1 MPRRSATPGRRLW
14 LTTSAHRTSRWATS
28 WPAGFLRSTAIER
41 LPRWAPLNGLVVG
54 RNVSPSRGS
63 SLITSAPR
71 SASRRLAYGPAKY
84 IPKSRTLMPSRV
96 VSMGCVLPSGDHP
109 VGRPSG
115 SELRSCDHPIAPQ
128 LGDRLIVVAELVED
142 LVGVLT

>member
-54 RNVSPSRGS
+54 RSVSPSRGS
-63 SLITSAPR
+63 SLMTSAPR

-84 IPKSRTLMPSRV
+84 IPKSRTLTPSSV
-96 VSMGCVLPSGDHP
+96 VSMGSAPPSRDHP
-109 VGRPSG
+109 V
-115 SELRSCDHPIAPQ
+115 APQ
-128 LGDRLIVVAELVED
+128 LADRLIVVPELMQD
-142 LVGVLT
+142 LLGVLADARRRPAH